1 MFLLRSMLILIYI
14 FLIITIIIV
23 IIFIIIIIIIIVIII
38 IIIITITITII
49 VIINYYRHEIIL
61 FFSVFSPRLT
71 ITCKFR
77 SGLPRI
83 TGHKQE
89 T

>member
-1 MFLLRSMLILIYI
+1 M
-14 FLIITIIIV
+14 V
-23 IIFIIIIIIIIVIII
+23 IIIIIIII
-38 IIIITITITII
+38 ITII
-49 VIINYYRHEIIL
+49 VIINYYRHKIIL

-77 SGLPRI
+77 SGLLRI
-83 TGHKQE
+83 TGHRQE

>member
-1 MFLLRSMLILIYI
+1 MIVFITFYVNFNIFI
-14 FLIITIIIV
+14 FLIITIII
-23 IIFIIIIIIIIVIII
+23 IIIIII
-38 IIIITITITII
+38 ITII

>member
-1 MFLLRSMLILIYI
+1 MIVFITFYVNFNIYI
-14 FLIITIIIV
+14 FFFIIT
-23 IIFIIIIIIIIVIII
+23 IIIVIII
-38 IIIITITITII
+38 IIIITII

-77 SGLPRI
+77 SGLPRMFLEV
-83 TGHKQE
+83 GEEMQVHCQWFVNS
-89 T
+89 

>member
-38 IIIITITITII
+38 IIIITITII

-83 TGHKQE
+83 TDHKQE

>member
-14 FLIITIIIV
+14 FLIITIIIA

-38 IIIITITITII
+38 IIIITITII

>member
-14 FLIITIIIV
+14 FLIITIIIA

-38 IIIITITITII
+38 IIIITITII

-77 SGLPRI
+77 SGLLRI
-83 TGHKQE
+83 TGHRQE

>member
-1 MFLLRSMLILIYI
+1 MLILIYI

-38 IIIITITITII
+38 IIIITITII

-89 T
+89 TWNITVV

>member
-23 IIFIIIIIIIIVIII
+23 IIIIIIIIIITIII
-38 IIIITITITII
+38 IIITITII

-77 SGLPRI
+77 SGLLRI
-83 TGHKQE
+83 TGHRQE

>member
-1 MFLLRSMLILIYI
+1 M
-14 FLIITIIIV
+14 
-23 IIFIIIIIIIIVIII
+23 VIII
-38 IIIITITITII
+38 IIIITII

>member
-23 IIFIIIIIIIIVIII
+23 IIIIIIIIIIIVITII
-38 IIIITITITII
+38 IIIITITII

-77 SGLPRI
+77 SGLLRI
-83 TGHKQE
+83 TGHRQE

>member
-38 IIIITITITII
+38 IIIITITII

-77 SGLPRI
+77 SGLLRI
-83 TGHKQE
+83 TGHRQE

>member
-1 MFLLRSMLILIYI
+1 MFLLRSMLMLIYI

-38 IIIITITITII
+38 IIIITITII

-77 SGLPRI
+77 SGLLRI
-83 TGHKQE
+83 TGHRQE

>member
-38 IIIITITITII
+38 IIIITITII